1 MTTITIWLMLAC
13 PYIDSR
19 PGCFNIMFATQQAC
33 EKAGKAVE
41 FQSNNVG
48 MRRYFTTCVQ
58 MEVYNK

>member
-1 MTTITIWLMLAC
+1 MLAC

-41 FQSNNVG
+41 YQSNNVG
-48 MRRYFTTCVQ
+48 MRRYFTTCIQ